1 MNKGKT
7 VFSQVMD
14 MIPRREFDNIVSK
27 YNGNRYAK
35 QLSCHDQFLIMCM
48 AQYADKNSLRDIEAS
63 LIALDSAHK
72 LYACGIRHAA
82 AKSTLADA
90 NEKRSWHIYE
100 ELGQVLIKKARALYI
115 TDPFRL
121 DIDNMVYAFDSSTI
135 SLCLKLCP
143 WAKYKSDIGGVKMH
157 TQLDLRGNVPV
168 FVRLTEASVH
178 DVNVLD
184 GINVEMGAIY
194 LIDKGYVDFKRL
206 YRDFQAKDAFFVTRI
221 KDNTKYEVIE
231 AMPVEK
237 YTGVISDEKIRLT
250 GVKSKKDY
258 PCDLRLVTYED
269 FTDGTVYRFLTD
281 IFSFEALTIAELYR
295 ERWQVELFFKWIK
308 QHLHIKS
315 FYGTSQNAV
324 YTQIWIAVCAF
335 LLLAL
340 AKKKNFIEQS
350 LYLMSQIV
358 STMMFEKINLHSLFE
373 RAEKL
378 VGPSDQSVIETS
390 LFDNP
395 QFFTGH

>member
-1 MNKGKT
+1 
-7 VFSQVMD
+7 
-14 MIPRREFDNIVSK
+14 
-27 YNGNRYAK
+27 
-35 QLSCHDQFLIMCM
+35 
-48 AQYADKNSLRDIEAS
+48 
-63 LIALDSAHK
+63 
-72 LYACGIRHAA
+72 
-82 AKSTLADA
+82 
-90 NEKRSWHIYE
+90 
-100 ELGQVLIKKARALYI
+100 
-115 TDPFRL
+115 
-121 DIDNMVYAFDSSTI
+121 
-135 SLCLKLCP
+135 
-143 WAKYKSDIGGVKMH
+143 
-157 TQLDLRGNVPV
+157 
-168 FVRLTEASVH
+168 
-178 DVNVLD
+178 
-184 GINVEMGAIY
+184 
-194 LIDKGYVDFKRL
+194 
-206 YRDFQAKDAFFVTRI
+206 
-221 KDNTKYEVIE
+221 
-231 AMPVEK
+231 MPVEK

-281 IFSFEALTIAELYR
+281 IFSFEALTIVELYR